1 MPATTVTI
9 KQKKPVTLSV
19 LSGTTLLDA
28 VRTAGISLDSPC
40 SGNGTC
46 GKCRIRILEGETQT
60 GKLDALKPEDAAK
73 GLTLACQNIVTGPV
87 TIETTATSIIAVVTN
102 RTGAVDFECVAV
114 DTGGRVS
121 ETPAMASV

>member
-73 GLTLACQNIVTGPV
+73 APCPAITPWLAPRSLLPPTRM
-87 TIETTATSIIAVVTN
+87 TSINSLPPVI
-102 RTGAVDFECVAV
+102 DELK
-114 DTGGRVS
+114 
-121 ETPAMASV
+121 M